1 MVSSTHLSIA
11 QILISTVKELHPP
24 DDLQE
29 LHDHYIQAVT
39 IIEQRLNDIM
49 QGIENN
55 DEDMLQ
61 RGMSRMDEVKEIADK
76 IKTIIYDIY

>member
-1 MVSSTHLSIA
+1 M
-11 QILISTVKELHPP
+11 
-24 DDLQE
+24 
-29 LHDHYIQAVT
+29 HDHYIQAVT